1 MIDLKPE
8 FILYALI
15 FAILLNVSAAMYPAY
30 MASRLDPVEAIG
42 NE

>member
-8 FILYALI
+8 FMIYALI
-15 FAILLNVSAAMYPAY
+15 FALHLNVSAAMYPAY
-30 MASRLDPVEAIG
+30 VASRRDPVEAIG